1 MAHPMITCVVCPTMS
16 LPAPTRPLWRA
27 SVDRLEWSLVRVLD
41 AYFDWRAR
49 ALSRRQLL
57 SLDDRLLKDI
67 GIDRATAEAEAQR
80 GRPLSPWS

>member
-1 MAHPMITCVVCPTMS
+1 MAHPMTTCAECPTMS
-16 LPAPTRPLWRA
+16 LSAPTRPLWRA
-27 SVDRLEWSLVRVLD
+27 WGNRLEWSLVRILD

-67 GIDRATAEAEAQR
+67 GIDRATAEGEAR
-80 GRPLSPWS
+80 RLGPHSPWS